1 MMVKKI
7 TLFMVIL
14 TIVACSTKNKD
25 EFDPTN
31 PGGKDSTGKSV
42 PLETGAIPTKSNHHV
57 KFTKN
62 IDPRTYGGEKSTDQ
76 LLIDDMNAHIKDNLS
91 YGPIDALG
99 IWTGTF
105 GKNYI
110 NVSLTKIEGNR
121 VEGFS
126 VCAGNFRKING
137 YYETDN
143 DIAYH
148 FQMNEPGTDPY
159 DGVFDFTINLQD
171 MELNGNW
178 KPFKEKGNSPKEY
191 TLSKRKFVYDP
202 HVGEFPDASLRLLDY
217 SDVENLNEDELAKYR
232 NEIYARH
239 GYSFKN
245 KKWRYYF
252 EKMEWYIP
260 MGLDIRDKL
269 SEIEVQNLE
278 LIYEY
283 ESYYE
288 EEYDYYGR

>member
-1 MMVKKI
+1 MMAKKI

-14 TIVACSTKNKD
+14 TIVACTNKDKD

-99 IWTGTF
+99 IWTGSF

-126 VCAGNFRKING
+126 VCAGNFRKI
-137 YYETDN
+137 
-143 DIAYH
+143 
-148 FQMNEPGTDPY
+148 
-159 DGVFDFTINLQD
+159 
-171 MELNGNW
+171 
-178 KPFKEKGNSPKEY
+178 KG
-191 TLSKRKFVYDP
+191 
-202 HVGEFPDASLRLLDY
+202 
-217 SDVENLNEDELAKYR
+217 
-232 NEIYARH
+232 
-239 GYSFKN
+239 
-245 KKWRYYF
+245 
-252 EKMEWYIP
+252 
-260 MGLDIRDKL
+260 
-269 SEIEVQNLE
+269 
-278 LIYEY
+278 
-283 ESYYE
+283 
-288 EEYDYYGR
+288 